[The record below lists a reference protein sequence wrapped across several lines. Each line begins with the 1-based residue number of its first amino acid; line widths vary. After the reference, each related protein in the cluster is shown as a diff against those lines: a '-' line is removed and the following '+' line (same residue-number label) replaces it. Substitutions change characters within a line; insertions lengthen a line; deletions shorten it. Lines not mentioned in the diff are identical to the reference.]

1 MSAYR
6 TMMFAP
12 GNHPRKVEKVFSLG
26 ADAVILDLED
36 AVAVEEKV
44 ATRDTVIKA
53 LAEPRN
59 CLGYVRVNAFDTE
72 FCFGDIN
79 AVVTGGVDGIIVP
92 KVESSDML
100 LTVEWMV
107 ANLERERGLPV
118 GGIDILPIIET
129 GLGITALEDIAS
141 SGTRVQRMCFGAGDY
156 TLDVNSAW
164 SRDENELAY
173 ARSRMINV
181 SRAAGLE
188 APLDTVWIEI
198 KDDEGFTASCELA
211 DRLGFQG
218 KLCIYPTQVT
228 IANGVFTPSE
238 EDLKRAEVIVQAFR
252 EAEAKGSASIQID
265 GYFVDYPIVE
275 KARRTLE
282 LMQRINQNESGS

>member
-1 MSAYR
+1 
-6 TMMFAP
+6 MMFAP
-12 GNHPRKVEKVFSLG
+12 GNHPRKVEKVFTLG

-36 AVAVEEKV
+36 AVAIDEKV
-44 ATRDTVIKA
+44 ATRDVVVEA
-53 LAEPRN
+53 LQATRS
-59 CLGYVRVNAFDTE
+59 CLGYIRVNAFDTPY
-72 FCFGDIN
+72 CFGDLQ
-79 AVVTGGVDGIIVP
+79 AVVKPGVDGIILP

-100 LTVEWMV
+100 LTVEWVV
-107 ANLERERGLPV
+107 ANLEKERGLPV

-141 SGTRVQRMCFGAGDY
+141 AGTRVERLSFGAGDY

-164 SRDENELAY
+164 SRDEHELAY
-173 ARSRMINV
+173 ARGRMINV

-198 KDDEGFTASCELA
+198 KDDEGFKTSCELA
-211 DRLGFQG
+211 FRLGFQG
-218 KLCIYPTQVT
+218 KLCIYPTQVAT
-228 IANGVFTPSE
+228 ANTVFTPSSADIE
-238 EDLKRAEVIVQAFR
+238 RAEVIVNAFN
-252 EAEAKGSASIQID
+252 EAEKAGSASIQID

-282 LMQRINQNESGS
+282 LMERIKASGGN

>member
-1 MSAYR
+1 
-6 TMMFAP
+6 MMFAP
-12 GNHPRKVEKVFSLG
+12 GNHPRKVEKVFTLG

-36 AVAVEEKV
+36 AVAIDEKI
-44 ATRDTVIKA
+44 ATRDVVVQA
-53 LAEPRN
+53 LQAPRN
-59 CLGYVRVNAFDTE
+59 CLGYIRVNAFDTP
-72 FCFGDIN
+72 FCFGDLH
-79 AVVTGGVDGIIVP
+79 AVVQPGVDGIILP

-100 LTVEWMV
+100 LTVEWVV
-107 ANLERERGLPV
+107 ANLEKERGLPV

-141 SGTRVQRMCFGAGDY
+141 AGTRIERLSFGAGDY

-173 ARSRMINV
+173 ARGRMVNV

-198 KDDEGFTASCELA
+198 KDDEGFKTSCELVF
-211 DRLGFQG
+211 RLGFQG
-218 KLCIYPTQVT
+218 KLCIYPTQVPT
-228 IANGVFTPSE
+228 ANAVFTPSSADIE
-238 EDLKRAEVIVQAFR
+238 RAEIIINAFN
-252 EAEAKGSASIQID
+252 EAEKAGSASIQID

-282 LMQRINQNESGS
+282 LMERIRASGES